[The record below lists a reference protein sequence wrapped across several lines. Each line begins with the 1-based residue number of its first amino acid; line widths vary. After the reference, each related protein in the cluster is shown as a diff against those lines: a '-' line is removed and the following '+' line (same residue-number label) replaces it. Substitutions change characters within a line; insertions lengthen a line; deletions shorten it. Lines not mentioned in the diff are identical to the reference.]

1 MFTIP
6 GNVID
11 LTGRVLYTLFGEGQQ
26 MEGDVMDYLIN
37 LCKDKTETSDIFSS
51 ADRVLLNPYFIQV
64 LVLCIHISLFC
75 CSFVVLAFGR
85 CFNCVFV
92 NAQYCMEYDF
102 LSATVPKFDA
112 KKSAGLLPM
121 FVRKEEDLL
130 NTKLVSF
137 S

>member
-11 LTGRVLYTLFGEGQQ
+11 LTGHVLYTLFGEGQQ
-26 MEGDVMDYLIN
+26 MEGDIMDYLIN
-37 LCKDKTETSDIFSS
+37 LWKDKPETSEIFTS
-51 ADRVLLNPYFIQV
+51 ADRVVLSPYFIQV

-92 NAQYCMEYDF
+92 NARYCLEYDF
-102 LSATVPKFDA
+102 YATTVPKFDA
-112 KKSAGLLPM
+112 EKFAGLHPM

-130 NTKLVSF
+130 NAKLVRF

>member
-26 MEGDVMDYLIN
+26 MEGDIMDYLIN
-37 LCKDKTETSDIFSS
+37 LWKDKPETSEIFSN
-51 ADRVLLNPYFIQV
+51 ADRVVLSPYFIHV
-64 LVLCIHISLFC
+64 LVLCTPISFFC
-75 CSFVVLAFGR
+75 LSFVVVASMR
-85 CFNCVFV
+85 CFNCVLV
-92 NAQYCMEYDF
+92 NAQYCLEYDF
-102 LSATVPKFDA
+102 YAATVPKFDA
-112 KKSAGLLPM
+112 KNSAKLLPM

-130 NTKLVSF
+130 NAKLVRF